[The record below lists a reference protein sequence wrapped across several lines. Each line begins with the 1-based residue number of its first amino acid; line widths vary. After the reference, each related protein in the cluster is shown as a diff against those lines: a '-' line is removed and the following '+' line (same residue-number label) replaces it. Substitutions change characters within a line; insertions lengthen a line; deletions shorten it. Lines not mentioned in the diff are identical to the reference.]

1 MTEALLE
8 IRNLHVEFKTD
19 EGVARAVDGV
29 DLQIRPEETVGLVG
43 ESGSGKSV
51 TALTIMRLIPQPPGK
66 VVSGE
71 ILLEGQDLLNLSE
84 PEMRRLRGRAISMI
98 FQEPMTSLN
107 PVYRLGTQISDVIR
121 LHQDVRHREA
131 MDRAL
136 QMLRKVGIPDP
147 ERRITEYPHQMSGG
161 MRQRIMIAMALA
173 CNPKLMIADEPTTAL
188 DVTIQAQILDLMKAL
203 KEEMGT
209 SILLITH
216 DLGVIAEMAQRV
228 AVMYA
233 GKIMEHAAVND
244 LFAAPLHPYTRGL
257 LNSIPKMDQRLSSGK
272 MLHAIPGAVPS
283 LLDLPSGCAFQD
295 RCEHVSGPCRFEA
308 PSLVHIGSDHFLRC
322 WLYG

>member
-272 MLHAIPGAVPS
+272 MLHAIPGAVEK
-283 LLDLPSGCAFQD
+283 Q
-295 RCEHVSGPCRFEA
+295 
-308 PSLVHIGSDHFLRC
+308 
-322 WLYG
+322 WY